1 MTSSGLSPR
10 AALSEAKEML
20 GPGTDTTSATLAHIL
35 WALAHNPAYQDDLFG
50 DLARAGFPQSMNG
63 TGNGGGSSGLDA
75 VPTLK
80 ACVKE
85 GVRWAGAAAAMLP
98 RVVPDGGV
106 VLEGVWVP
114 GGTVVSSSPIWYLR
128 DKTAF
133 PNPDEYDPYRW
144 LGEADGGRRLL
155 SSEVALRDRY
165 YIPFSKGSNVCIGAH
180 PRPYDRGAAA
190 ISFSYY
196 ELYLA
201 VSHVVRN
208 FRIRLPADVDEQL
221 LPPEQ
226 QQQQR
231 RQQRQYSRGLL
242 STISANYSSTTGSF
256 QPVPLPPRREW
267 VAAVPTQKLAIVLE
281 ER

>member
-1 MTSSGLSPR
+1 MTLSGLSPR

-35 WALAHNPAYQDDLFG
+35 WALAHNPGYQDDLFG

-85 GVRWAGAAAAMLP
+85 G
-98 RVVPDGGV
+98 
-106 VLEGVWVP
+106 
-114 GGTVVSSSPIWYLR
+114 TIVSSSPIWYLR

-180 PRPYDRGAAA
+180 SPRPYDRGAAA

-208 FRIRLPADVDEQL
+208 FRIRLPADDEQLL

-226 QQQQR
+226 QQQQ
-231 RQQRQYSRGLL
+231 QRHSRGLL